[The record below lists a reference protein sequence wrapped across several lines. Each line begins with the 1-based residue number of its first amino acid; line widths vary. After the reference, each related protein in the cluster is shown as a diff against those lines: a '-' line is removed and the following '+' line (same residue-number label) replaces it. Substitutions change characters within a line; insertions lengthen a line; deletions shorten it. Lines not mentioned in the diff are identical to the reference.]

1 MNRSLSP
8 ARLFQL
14 LSFLRLTSLLRLCPG
29 LDCKIRTCSLPKELI
44 PRGIYDA
51 FPRFLVRSETHLP
64 LARKV
69 ERRSPPALALGLS
82 DSGMG
87 PSRRTSQVP
96 SMLGPSQSEA
106 QKPTQRPHAGRLPG
120 AAATH
125 GRPRRHS
132 LLGPRGPA
140 IDKENA
146 PTATKEAGAG
156 TKQKPAVAEV
166 EAKKKGAP
174 KALDV
179 SVAVK
184 PLTRSAATGG
194 ATSTPLA
201 RKSTNRK
208 AFQSSIS
215 PLVHFD
221 DPAAVAST
229 FSTRSATA
237 GRSASGATAA
247 SQQSPHQS
255 PPPQKSPVHHQ
266 PSLAAGPVVPAFY
279 NQTSL
284 PPSLT
289 NSGLGLGPAGPYYL
303 PSFDLPFLQQSAQG
317 HYTPSSPGTPGP
329 PTPMGP
335 TSPAVSTG
343 ARSLYPSS
351 LGLGHPYLVAPSV
364 SSSLSLSSVPSIFS
378 TPGSAPESRN
388 TSFGSVAPEATPLVY
403 PIPYAFVVN
412 DAPPRRSSRATIR
425 QRLEGGEIIDSKGS
439 VKFFDVER
447 ASRFCCSVRP
457 ASSLADRLDRALA
470 SSSMITPRSSART
483 VSLLLSPTTAD
494 LKLTPRSFT
503 QPGSLCPLHGHRTA
517 SWLPLPGAARARTF
531 CRAETT
537 PDIKLTGRQRRSSM
551 SSSSTRLVASKR
563 SSSAASTVS
572 LARAAELSIAH

>member
-1 MNRSLSP
+1 
-8 ARLFQL
+8 
-14 LSFLRLTSLLRLCPG
+14 
-29 LDCKIRTCSLPKELI
+29 
-44 PRGIYDA
+44 
-51 FPRFLVRSETHLP
+51 
-64 LARKV
+64 
-69 ERRSPPALALGLS
+69 
-82 DSGMG
+82 
-87 PSRRTSQVP
+87 
-96 SMLGPSQSEA
+96 MLGPSQSEA

-184 PLTRSAATGG
+184 SLTRSAATGG

-201 RKSTNRK
+201 RKSTSRK

-255 PPPQKSPVHHQ
+255 PPPQKTPVQHQ

-289 NSGLGLGPAGPYYL
+289 NSGLELGPAGPYYL

-317 HYTPSSPGTPGP
+317 HHTPPSPGTPGP

-335 TSPAVSTG
+335 TSPAVSTD

-403 PIPYAFVVN
+403 PIPYAYVVN

-447 ASRFCCSVRP
+447 GFGFIIDDNAEELGADVFVHYTGIEQLRGFRCLAQHERVEYVLVKHTSGRFQ
-457 ASSLADRLDRALA
+457 A
-470 SSSMITPRSSART
+470 
-483 VSLLLSPTTAD
+483 
-494 LKLTPRSFT
+494 LKLRGEHGAPLKGLGDPRQAAAFDRMNRKAAIRWSEDEEDTRPPPRF
-503 QPGSLCPLHGHRTA
+503 QGRNRRIDPDFVKGS
-517 SWLPLPGAARARTF
+517 AARGDAGRERTPVEEEEEE
-531 CRAETT
+531 A
-537 PDIKLTGRQRRSSM
+537 K
-551 SSSSTRLVASKR
+551 A
-563 SSSAASTVS
+563 
-572 LARAAELSIAH
+572 